1 MPGDHQGPQSPRNS
15 DEFYS
20 ERRPIVQ
27 PRSPRQALVPDQLPP
42 PPSRRAR
49 NPLVIIGN
57 AIFTGLLLLI
67 FAGGATLY
75 LGRGKLTAAG
85 PLERERTILI
95 QRGQGIREI
104 AETLK
109 REGVIDQVFP
119 FVAGAVALRVTDE
132 MKAGEYLIEPHASM
146 RDVLAAIVEGR
157 SIQHQVTVPEG
168 LTSEQIVQRLRDSNV
183 LTGEVDEIPKEGTLL
198 PETYKVTLGTTRA
211 QVLQRMVASQRR
223 LVQEIWERRASDL
236 PLKSVDEFIILASIV
251 EKETGKTDERPRV
264 AAVFVNRLNK
274 RMRLQSDPTIIYG
287 LMGGKGPLGR
297 PLLRT
302 EMDEPNPYNTYQ
314 IDGLPP
320 GPIANPGRA
329 SLEATAHPAH
339 TSDLYFVAD
348 GAGGHVFSENLD
360 QHAKNVARWR
370 DIEKQQPGSAAQP
383 APAAAPPRQE
393 MQLKEQAK
401 DPMQNAQDQPVPPA
415 APFTPVPQAK
425 SQPAAAG
432 APLTSPRTVV
442 VNPKKK
448 KTANAKKTENAKK
461 TDATGQSAATPP
473 AQGTSQKQ

>member
-1 MPGDHQGPQSPRNS
+1 MPGDHQGPQRPRNT
-15 DEFYS
+15 DEFSS

-49 NPLVIIGN
+49 HPLVMIGN
-57 AIFTGLLLLI
+57 AFFTGLLLLI
-67 FAGGATLY
+67 FAGGVTLY
-75 LGRGKLTAAG
+75 LGRHKLTAAG
-85 PLERERTILI
+85 PLDRERTIVI
-95 QRGQGIREI
+95 QRGQGIRDI

-146 RDVLAAIVEGR
+146 RDVLTAVVEGR
-157 SIQHQVTVPEG
+157 SIQHQVTIPEG

-183 LTGEVDEIPKEGTLL
+183 LTGEVVEIPTEGTLL
-198 PETYKVTLGTTRA
+198 PETYKVTRGTTRD
-211 QVLQRMVASQRR
+211 QVLQRMLASQRR
-223 LVQEIWERRASDL
+223 LVQEIWERHAPDL
-236 PLKSVDEFIILASIV
+236 PLKTVEQFVTLASIV
-251 EKETGKTDERPRV
+251 EKETGKADERPRV

-287 LMGGKGPLGR
+287 LMGGKGALGR

-302 EMDEPNPYNTYQ
+302 EMDEPNPYNTYL

-329 SLEATAHPAH
+329 SLEATAHPAR
-339 TSDLYFVAD
+339 TRDLYFVAD
-348 GAGGHVFSENLD
+348 GTGGHVFSENLD

-370 DIEKQQPGSAAQP
+370 DVEKQQQDSPAQ
-383 APAAAPPRQE
+383 AVPAAAPPQPAE
-393 MQLKEQAK
+393 QPKEQAK
-401 DPMQNAQDQPVPPA
+401 DPMQNAQGQTVPPA
-415 APFTPVPQAK
+415 TPSAPGPEAK
-425 SQPAAAG
+425 PQPAAAA
-432 APLTSPRTVV
+432 APLTSPRTVIA
-442 VNPKKK
+442 NQKKK
-448 KTANAKKTENAKK
+448 KAAKK
-461 TDATGQSAATPP
+461 TDGGGQSAATPP

>member
-1 MPGDHQGPQSPRNS
+1 MPGDQQGPQRPPNT

-75 LGRGKLTAAG
+75 VGREKLTAAG
-85 PLERERTILI
+85 PLDRERTIVI
-95 QRGQGIREI
+95 QRGQGIRDI

-119 FVAGAVALRVTDE
+119 FVTGAVVLRVTDE

-157 SIQHQVTVPEG
+157 SIQHQVTIPEG
-168 LTSEQIVQRLRDSNV
+168 LTSEQIVQRLRDSTV
-183 LTGEVDEIPKEGTLL
+183 LTGDVAEIPKEGTLL
-198 PETYKVTLGTTRA
+198 PETYKVTVGTTRD
-211 QVLQRMVASQRR
+211 QVLQRMAASQRR
-223 LVQEIWERRASDL
+223 LVQDVWDHRASDL
-236 PLKSVDEFIILASIV
+236 PLKTVDEFVTLASIV

-287 LMGGKGPLGR
+287 LMGGKGALGR
-297 PLLRT
+297 PLFRS
-302 EMDEPNPYNTYQ
+302 EMEEPNPYNTYQ

-329 SLEATAHPAH
+329 SLEATAHPAR
-339 TSDLYFVAD
+339 TRDLYFVAD
-348 GAGGHVFSENLD
+348 GTGGHVFSENLD
-360 QHAKNVARWR
+360 QHAKNVAHLR
-370 DIEKQQPGSAAQP
+370 DIEKQQPDSAVQP
-383 APAAAPPRQE
+383 VPAATQPQPEQP
-393 MQLKEQAK
+393 KELAK
-401 DPMQNAQDQPVPPA
+401 DPTQNAQDQA
-415 APFTPVPQAK
+415 APQTSPFAPMPQAK
-425 SQPAAAG
+425 PQPAAAG
-432 APLTSPRTVV
+432 APLTSPHTVI
-442 VNPKKK
+442 VNQKKK
-448 KTANAKKTENAKK
+448 KAADTKKTGG
-461 TDATGQSAATPP
+461 TGQSAATPP
-473 AQGTSQKQ
+473 TQGASQKQ

>member
-1 MPGDHQGPQSPRNS
+1 MEQTKPTRRFRNRSPRKREFMPGDQQGPQRPRNT
-15 DEFYS
+15 DELYS

-27 PRSPRQALVPDQLPP
+27 PRSPRQALVPDQLLP

-75 LGRGKLTAAG
+75 LGRGKLTAVG
-85 PLERERTILI
+85 PLERERTIVF

-119 FVAGAVALRVTDE
+119 FVAGAVAFRVTDE

-146 RDVLAAIVEGR
+146 RDVLSAIVDGR
-157 SIQHQVTVPEG
+157 SIQHQVTIPEG

-183 LTGEVDEIPKEGTLL
+183 LTGEVSEIPKEGTLL
-198 PETYKVTLGTTRA
+198 PETYKVTVGTTRD
-211 QVLQRMVASQRR
+211 QVLQRMAASQRR
-223 LVQEIWERRASDL
+223 LVQEVWDRRASDL

-287 LMGGKGPLGR
+287 LMGGKGALGR

-302 EMDEPNPYNTYQ
+302 ELDEPNAYNTYQ
-314 IDGLPP
+314 IDGL
-320 GPIANPGRA
+320 
-329 SLEATAHPAH
+329 
-339 TSDLYFVAD
+339 
-348 GAGGHVFSENLD
+348 
-360 QHAKNVARWR
+360 
-370 DIEKQQPGSAAQP
+370 
-383 APAAAPPRQE
+383 
-393 MQLKEQAK
+393 
-401 DPMQNAQDQPVPPA
+401 
-415 APFTPVPQAK
+415 
-425 SQPAAAG
+425 
-432 APLTSPRTVV
+432 
-442 VNPKKK
+442 
-448 KTANAKKTENAKK
+448 
-461 TDATGQSAATPP
+461 
-473 AQGTSQKQ
+473 

>member
-1 MPGDHQGPQSPRNS
+1 MPGDQQGPQRPRNT
-15 DEFYS
+15 DELYS

-27 PRSPRQALVPDQLPP
+27 PRSPRQALVPDHLPP

-85 PLERERTILI
+85 PLERERTIVI

-119 FVAGAVALRVTDE
+119 FVAGAVAFRVTDE

-146 RDVLAAIVEGR
+146 RDVLSAIVDGR
-157 SIQHQVTVPEG
+157 SIQHQVTIPEG

-183 LTGEVDEIPKEGTLL
+183 LTGEVSEIPKEGTLL
-198 PETYKVTLGTTRA
+198 PETYKVTVGTTRD
-211 QVLQRMVASQRR
+211 QVLQRMAASQRR
-223 LVQEIWERRASDL
+223 LVQEVWDRRASDL

-274 RMRLQSDPTIIYG
+274 RVRLQSDPTIIYG
-287 LMGGKGPLGR
+287 LMGGKGALGR

-302 EMDEPNPYNTYQ
+302 ELDEPNAYNTYQ

-329 SLEATAHPAH
+329 SLEATAHPAR
-339 TSDLYFVAD
+339 TRDLYFVAD
-348 GAGGHVFSENLD
+348 GSGGHVFSENLD

-370 DIEKQQPGSAAQP
+370 DVGKQQQNSVPQP
-383 APAAAPPRQE
+383 VPAATQQPQSN
-393 MQLKEQAK
+393 EQPK
-401 DPMQNAQDQPVPPA
+401 DPVQNAQDQI
-415 APFTPVPQAK
+415 APQTTPSTPVPQAK
-425 SQPAAAG
+425 PQPAAAG
-432 APLTSPRTVV
+432 APLTSPRTVIT
-442 VNPKKK
+442 NQKK
-448 KTANAKKTENAKK
+448 KTAKKTAKK
-461 TDATGQSAATPP
+461 TDAAGQSAATPP

>member
-1 MPGDHQGPQSPRNS
+1 MPSDQQGPQRPRNT
-15 DEFYS
+15 DEIHA
-20 ERRPIVQ
+20 ERRPVVQ

-49 NPLVIIGN
+49 HPLVMIGN

-67 FAGGATLY
+67 FAGGSTLY
-75 LGRGKLTAAG
+75 LGRHKLTAPG
-85 PLERERTILI
+85 PLDRERTIVI

-119 FVAGAVALRVTDE
+119 FVAGAVVLRVTDE

-146 RDVLAAIVEGR
+146 RDVLAAIVDGR
-157 SIQHQVTVPEG
+157 SIQHQVTIPEG
-168 LTSEQIVQRLRDSNV
+168 LTSDQIVQRLRDSNV
-183 LTGEVDEIPKEGTLL
+183 LTGEVVEIPKEGTLL
-198 PETYKVTLGTTRA
+198 PETYKVTRGTTRD
-211 QVLQRMVASQRR
+211 QVLQRMTVSQRR

-236 PLKSVDEFIILASIV
+236 PLNSVEEFVTLASIV

-274 RMRLQSDPTIIYG
+274 HMRLQSDPTIIYG

-302 EMDEPNPYNTYQ
+302 EMDEPNPYNTYL
-314 IDGLPP
+314 IEGLPP

-329 SLEATAHPAH
+329 SLEATAHPAR
-339 TSDLYFVAD
+339 TRDLYFVAD
-348 GAGGHVFSENLD
+348 GTGGHVFSESLD

-370 DIEKQQPGSAAQP
+370 DVEKQQQDPAAQP
-383 APAAAPPRQE
+383 VPAAPQPQPEQVAQP
-393 MQLKEQAK
+393 KEEAK
-401 DPMQNAQDQPVPPA
+401 DPMRNAQEQTGPQA
-415 APFTPVPQAK
+415 APSAPVPQAK
-425 SQPAAAG
+425 PQPAAA
-432 APLTSPRTVV
+432 AVPLTSPRTAVA
-442 VNPKKK
+442 NQKKK
-448 KTANAKKTENAKK
+448 KTAKK
-461 TDATGQSAATPP
+461 TDNKGQSAATPP
-473 AQGTSQKQ
+473 PQGASQKQ

>member
-1 MPGDHQGPQSPRNS
+1 MPGDHQGPQRPRNS
-15 DEFYS
+15 DEFSS

-49 NPLVIIGN
+49 HPLVMIGN

-67 FAGGATLY
+67 FAGGVTLY
-75 LGRGKLTAAG
+75 LGRHKLTAAG
-85 PLERERTILI
+85 PLDRERTVVI
-95 QRGQGIREI
+95 QRGQGIRDI
-104 AETLK
+104 AEMLK
-109 REGVIDQVFP
+109 REGVIDQIFP

-146 RDVLAAIVEGR
+146 RDVLTAVVEGR
-157 SIQHQVTVPEG
+157 SIQHQVTIPEG

-183 LTGEVDEIPKEGTLL
+183 LTGEVVEIPKEGTLL
-198 PETYKVTLGTTRA
+198 PETYKVTRGTTRD

-223 LVQEIWERRASDL
+223 LVQEIWERHAPDL
-236 PLKSVDEFIILASIV
+236 PVKTVEEFVTLASIV
-251 EKETGKTDERPRV
+251 EKETGKADERPRV

-287 LMGGKGPLGR
+287 LMGGKGALGR

-302 EMDEPNPYNTYQ
+302 EMDEPNPYNTYL

-329 SLEATAHPAH
+329 SLEATAHPAR
-339 TSDLYFVAD
+339 TRDLYFVAD
-348 GAGGHVFSENLD
+348 GTGGHVFSENLD

-370 DIEKQQPGSAAQP
+370 DVEKQQQDSPAQAVPAAAQP
-383 APAAAPPRQE
+383 QPAEQA
-393 MQLKEQAK
+393 KEQAK
-401 DPMQNAQDQPVPPA
+401 DPMQNAQGQAVPPA
-415 APFTPVPQAK
+415 TPSAPVPQANP
-425 SQPAAAG
+425 QPAAAA
-432 APLTSPRTVV
+432 APLTSPRTVIA
-442 VNPKKK
+442 NQKKRK
-448 KTANAKKTENAKK
+448 AAKK
-461 TDATGQSAATPP
+461 TDGGGQSAATPP

>member
-1 MPGDHQGPQSPRNS
+1 MPGDQQGPQRPPNT

-75 LGRGKLTAAG
+75 VGREKLTAAG
-85 PLERERTILI
+85 PLDRERTIVI
-95 QRGQGIREI
+95 QRGQGIRDI
-104 AETLK
+104 AEILK

-119 FVAGAVALRVTDE
+119 FVTGAVVLRVTDE

-157 SIQHQVTVPEG
+157 SIQHQVTIPEG
-168 LTSEQIVQRLRDSNV
+168 LTSEQIVQRLRDSTV
-183 LTGEVDEIPKEGTLL
+183 LTGDVAEIPNEGTLL
-198 PETYKVTLGTTRA
+198 PETYKVTVGTTRD
-211 QVLQRMVASQRR
+211 QVLQRMAASQRR
-223 LVQEIWERRASDL
+223 LVQDVWDHRASDL
-236 PLKSVDEFIILASIV
+236 PLKTVDEFVTLASIV

-287 LMGGKGPLGR
+287 LMGGKGALGR
-297 PLLRT
+297 PLFRS
-302 EMDEPNPYNTYQ
+302 EMEEPNPYNTYQ

-329 SLEATAHPAH
+329 SLEATAHPAR
-339 TSDLYFVAD
+339 TRDLYFVAD
-348 GAGGHVFSENLD
+348 GSGGHVFSENLE
-360 QHAKNVARWR
+360 QHAKNVAHLR
-370 DIEKQQPGSAAQP
+370 DIEKQQPESAVQP
-383 APAAAPPRQE
+383 VPAAT
-393 MQLKEQAK
+393 QLQPGEQPKEQAK
-401 DPMQNAQDQPVPPA
+401 DPTQNAQDQA
-415 APFTPVPQAK
+415 APQTSPFAPVPQAK
-425 SQPAAAG
+425 PQPAG
-432 APLTSPRTVV
+432 ASVPLTSPHTVI
-442 VNPKKK
+442 VNQKKK
-448 KTANAKKTENAKK
+448 KTANAKKTDGA
-461 TDATGQSAATPP
+461 GQSAATPP
-473 AQGTSQKQ
+473 AQGASQKQ